1 MMNKNLMYVDG
12 ICKICGETN
21 HEHANDCPGAVIE
34 SLTFRGT
41 YEGPNC
47 GRGCCGYTEGEVS
60 GATVQEVFD
69 RCVEGLVNSEA
80 ISYHCNISMVSSCD
94 LEYPD
99 IADAVN
105 ARRKEQHDRELAER
119 AAATRR
125 QKLAKLEAEKADL
138 TPEAYERRLAAI
150 MATT

>member
-1 MMNKNLMYVDG
+1 MMNKSLMYAEG
-12 ICKICGETN
+12 IYKICGEAN
-21 HEHANDCPGAVIE
+21 QEHTNDCPGAVIE

-60 GATVQEVFD
+60 GETVQEVFD

-80 ISYHCNISMVSSCD
+80 ITFHCNISMVSGCD

-99 IADAVN
+99 ITDAVN
-105 ARRKEQHDRELAER
+105 AKRKEQQDRKLAVR
-119 AAATRR
+119 AASVRQ

-138 TPEAYERRLAAI
+138 TPEAYERRLSAI
-150 MATT
+150 MSSS

>member
-1 MMNKNLMYVDG
+1 MNKNLMYVDG
-12 ICKICGETN
+12 ICKICGEAN
-21 HEHANDCPGAVIE
+21 HEHTDDCPGVVIE

-60 GATVQEVFD
+60 GETVQEVFD
-69 RCVEGLVNSEA
+69 KCVDGLVASEA
-80 ISYHCNISMVSSCD
+80 ISCHCTISMVANCD
-94 LEYPD
+94 LRYPD

-105 ARRKEQHDRELAER
+105 VRRKAQHAQELAER
-119 AAATRR
+119 TAAVRR

-138 TPEAYERRLAAI
+138 TSEAYERRLAAI
-150 MATT
+150 MAEL